1 MTSGARRLAALVA
14 AGLLSAA
21 PVAGAAEWGLQQ
33 LMRELGQVKSAKAR
47 FVERKDI
54 AILSAPVESSGT
66 LVYTAPDRLEKHTL
80 APRAESLVLERDRLT
95 LESRALG
102 QRRTFALRDH
112 PEIGAFVE
120 SIRATLAGDLAA
132 LKRHYEVGLEG
143 PESAWRL
150 TLKPTDAGM
159 RRVVSEIRVEGKR
172 DAIVSIEISETNG
185 DRSLMT
191 IVRTE

>member
-1 MTSGARRLAALVA
+1 MVTA
-14 AGLLSAA
+14 AGMLCAASAGA
-21 PVAGAAEWGLQQ
+21 AAEWGVQQ
-33 LMRELGQVKSAKAR
+33 LMRELARVKSAKAR

-66 LVYTAPDRLEKHTL
+66 LLYTAPDRLEKHTL
-80 APRAESLVLERDRLT
+80 SPRAESLVLERDRLT
-95 LESRALG
+95 IESKALN

-132 LKRHYEVGLEG
+132 LERHYQVGLEG
-143 PESAWRL
+143 SESAWRL

-159 RRVVSEIRVEGKR
+159 RKFVSEIGLSGRH
-172 DAIVSIEISETNG
+172 DSIVSVEITETNG
-185 DRSLMT
+185 DRSVMT
-191 IVRTE
+191 IVKAE

>member
-1 MTSGARRLAALVA
+1 MTSGARALAAA
-14 AGLLSAA
+14 IALLAAA
-21 PVAGAAEWGLQQ
+21 PAGAAEWGVEQ
-33 LMRELGQVKSAKAR
+33 LMRELGRVKSAKAR
-47 FVERKDI
+47 FIERKEI

-66 LVYTAPDRLEKHTL
+66 LFYTAPDRLEKHTVS
-80 APRAESLVLERDRLT
+80 PRAESLVLERDRLT
-95 LESRALG
+95 VESKALG

-132 LKRHYEVGLEG
+132 LRRHYQVGLEG
-143 PESAWRL
+143 TASGWQLA
-150 TLKPTDAGM
+150 LKPIDPGM
-159 RRVVSEIRVEGKR
+159 RRFVSDILVAGRH
-172 DAIVSIEISETNG
+172 DSLVSIEITETNG